1 VHVRSSAPLTI
12 AADIH
17 SVGLLLLL
25 LLLLLAVLPLW
36 LQLALVDKQHRG
48 LTPLRS
54 ASPGDQGE

>member
-25 LLLLLAVLPLW
+25 LLLVAVLPLW

>member
-25 LLLLLAVLPLW
+25 LLAVLALW
-36 LQLALVDKQHRG
+36 LQLALVDKQHHG

>member
-25 LLLLLAVLPLW
+25 LLAVLALW

>member
-25 LLLLLAVLPLW
+25 LALLPLW